1 MNIWKWLSNK
11 LKEEDETSIDSR
23 LKALESSH
31 ASEEELEDMQA
42 DRDHWRDKCA
52 TERIET
58 EMWKMRA
65 DNKTDQYHYWLK
77 VASLKHELSDLNIV
91 QLNREAQLER
101 TSLTSKVDEIEKRIE
116 DQAKEIEGL
125 RIDFKGLEERTDKEI
140 QFCLEDIKTLSMKEK
155 Q

>member
-1 MNIWKWLSNK
+1 MNIWKWLGNK

-65 DNKTDQYHYWLK
+65 DNKTDQYRYWLNI
-77 VASLKHELSDLNIV
+77 ASLTHNLSEQSV
-91 QLNREAQLER
+91 VSLNRQAQSDR
-101 TSLTSKVDEIEKRIE
+101 SSLTSKVDEIEKRME
-116 DQAKEIEGL
+116 DQAQEIEGL

-140 QFCLEDIKTLSMKEK
+140 QFCLKDIQTLSMKEK